1 MVYVVHK
8 FFEQYVNIKIYFKLK
23 KKSAKKAH
31 EMLKSVNGNNVV
43 TIKTIYK
50 WYDRFKSGNEAVED

>member
-1 MVYVVHK
+1 
-8 FFEQYVNIKIYFKLK
+8 
-23 KKSAKKAH
+23 
-31 EMLKSVNGNNVV
+31 MLKSVNGNNVV